1 MKIDQAQKAIAHL
14 TTSEIYKVGCYY
26 IVSAPIC
33 FAWNYNGGKSDL
45 MARSL
50 TDLVK
55 QALYGISPI
64 YCNC

>member
-26 IVSAPIC
+26 VVACSG
-33 FAWNYNGGKSDL
+33 FATWNYNGGKSDL

-55 QALYGISPI
+55 QALCGISPLFG
-64 YCNC
+64 NC